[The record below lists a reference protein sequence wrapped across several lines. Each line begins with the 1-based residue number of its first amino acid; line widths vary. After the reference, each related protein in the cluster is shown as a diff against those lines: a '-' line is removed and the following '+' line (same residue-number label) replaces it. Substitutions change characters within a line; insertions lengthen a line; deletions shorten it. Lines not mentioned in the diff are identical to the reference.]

1 MIITVLAAFVVA
13 LAATGALTRAEGWLR
28 IMDRPNE
35 RSLHTRPTPR
45 TGGLAICLASAI
57 GLTVSALFGWGA
69 RAELAWI
76 AAAALVIGV
85 VSFVDDRTP
94 LPARTRLVAQLAGAG
109 LIAIG
114 GLMPEAVAWPG
125 GKLML
130 DPQWLGAALWVVFI
144 VWMVNL
150 YNFMDGMDGLAGGM
164 AVFGFGT
171 LGVLGA
177 LAGDPAYGGICWV
190 IAASAAGFLVWNFP
204 PARIFMGDTGSSTLG
219 LMAAGLAL
227 WADAR
232 ALFPLWISLLV
243 FFPFVFDATVTL
255 VRRSLEGKRIW
266 EAHRTHYYQRLVQA
280 GWTHR
285 RTALWEYAGMTVCAA
300 GAILALDASASL
312 QLCIIA
318 VVAVLYVAAALA
330 VNLLERK
337 RAEALTEKSVR

>member
-57 GLTVSALFGWGA
+57 GLTLSALFGWGA

-76 AAAALVIGV
+76 AATALIVGV
-85 VSFVDDRTP
+85 VSFIDDRTP
-94 LPARTRLVAQLAGAG
+94 LPARTRLLVQLAGAG
-109 LIAIG
+109 LIALG
-114 GLMPEAVAWPG
+114 GLMPDAIAWPG
-125 GKLML
+125 GELVL
-130 DPQWLGAALWVVFI
+130 SLQWLGVTLWILFT

-171 LGVLGA
+171 LGGLGL
-177 LAGDPAYGGICWV
+177 LAGDPGYAGICWV

-204 PARIFMGDTGSSTLG
+204 PARIFMGDAGSSTLG
-219 LMAAGLAL
+219 LMAAALGL

-232 ALFPLWISLLV
+232 DLFPVWIAVLV
-243 FFPFVFDATVTL
+243 FFPFFFDATVTL
-255 VRRSLEGKRIW
+255 LRRLLQGQRVW
-266 EAHRTHYYQRLVQA
+266 EAHRTHYYQRLVQT

-285 RTALWEYAGMTVCAA
+285 RTALWEYAGMAICAA
-300 GAILALDASASL
+300 GAVSAQRASATVQFL
-312 QLCIIA
+312 IIA
-318 VVAVLYVAAALA
+318 FIVALHVGAAVAV
-330 VNLLERK
+330 NFMER
-337 RAEALTEKSVR
+337 RRGESLTEKSVR